1 MTSRTLAS
9 TSLALLLTV
18 SSVAA
23 QSPAPAQPRPPQT
36 YPAFLQAQ
44 YASLKRNIVGSADK
58 MPAEHF
64 PFKPAP
70 EVMTYAG
77 LLGHIVDVQY
87 GFCNAV
93 KGGANP
99 AAGKALDTLTDKA
112 ALIAAVKDAF
122 AYCDDAFAGLTTENA
137 LEMLTLGTAPNQ
149 RQVARANQ
157 LTMVLTHGNEHYG
170 NLVTYLRIK
179 GIVPP
184 SSTPQPPPAR

>member
-1 MTSRTLAS
+1 MPARTLAFAS
-9 TSLALLLTV
+9 FMLMLTASSL
-18 SSVAA
+18 AA
-23 QSPAPAQPRPPQT
+23 QSPAPARPRPPQT

-44 YASLKRNIVGSADK
+44 YASLKRYIIGSAEK

-64 PFKPAP
+64 SFRPAP

-77 LLGHIVDVQY
+77 LLGHIIDVQY

-112 ALIAAVKDAF
+112 ALVPAVKEAF
-122 AYCDDAFAGLTTENA
+122 AYCDDAFAALTNENA
-137 LEMLTLGTAPNQ
+137 LEMLTMGTVPNQ

-157 LTMVLTHGNEHYG
+157 LTMVIAHGNEHYG
-170 NLVTYLRIK
+170 NLVTYMRIH
-179 GIVPP
+179 GVVPP
-184 SSTPQPPPAR
+184 SSTPQ

>member
-1 MTSRTLAS
+1 MAARILAS
-9 TSLALLLTV
+9 TSLMVILM
-18 SSVAA
+18 SSSLAA

-44 YASLKRNIVGSADK
+44 YASLKRYIIGSAEK

-70 EVMTYAG
+70 QVMTYAG
-77 LLGHIVDVQY
+77 LLGHIIDVQY
-87 GFCNAV
+87 GFCSAV

-99 AAGKALDTLTDKA
+99 AAGKALDKLTDKT
-112 ALIAAVKDAF
+112 ALVHAVKEAF
-122 AYCDDAFAGLTTENA
+122 AYCDDAFAALTNENA
-137 LEMLTLGTAPNQ
+137 LEMLTIGTAPNQ

-157 LTMVLTHGNEHYG
+157 LTMVIAHGNEHYG
-170 NLVTYLRIK
+170 NLVTYMRIH

-184 SSTPQPPPAR
+184 SSSPQ